1 MAPTVGG
8 PNGIEP
14 VPGLKERVLT
24 VDDGALGFNK
34 ITRDES
40 ASARGSMPSC
50 RPEQRGARGSP
61 HKESIPVG
69 AAIPVLGRQ
78 LRRDRQETAIL
89 IPRKDPPAGI
99 ALCLAVACAHLTEM
113 DKNRELAKSSG
124 KYKVKLTEDS
134 ETVQGQCRFIPTSN
148 PLRPDVAP
156 TKAEFD
162 DYLRVEAV

>member
-1 MAPTVGG
+1 
-8 PNGIEP
+8 
-14 VPGLKERVLT
+14 
-24 VDDGALGFNK
+24 
-34 ITRDES
+34 
-40 ASARGSMPSC
+40 
-50 RPEQRGARGSP
+50 
-61 HKESIPVG
+61 
-69 AAIPVLGRQ
+69 
-78 LRRDRQETAIL
+78 
-89 IPRKDPPAGI
+89 
-99 ALCLAVACAHLTEM
+99 M